1 MQLYKWLTATASNRG
16 SGKALVYRDTYLS
29 WRGLLHRVD
38 RRAQELHA
46 MGIAPGSWVGLMLG
60 NVPDFVILALAL
72 SKVGAVVVPLD
83 PTTGARE
90 LEMILEAAPLRAL
103 ITRPRG
109 GDSAPAN
116 PSASLTS
123 YYGIGEAVRSSGAAP
138 RPVAMTSKFIPEN
151 RRRLQGTLLT
161 CSLYRRAPATAFNDA
176 GAAIVQF
183 TATIGGDPQGIVRTN
198 ANLSVLADIVGK
210 TLDLKETDRVL
221 CAMALHQSYGFDLG
235 LCPSLALGATL
246 YLEDE
251 VSPKRIAKLLREHQV
266 DLLPGT
272 PALYG
277 ALLRV
282 PTAKPLKLPNA
293 RYLSSG
299 SSLPPLIAEGF
310 HQRFGVRPLSL
321 YHSTQAGPLAI
332 DRAGKDP
339 GSVGRSFHDVEVRV
353 AAADGGKL
361 PPGTTGPLW
370 GRSKALSMLSVPKI
384 RMPTRGSDVGIG
396 AADSEGWFRTGD
408 LGVID
413 RTGKITITGRED
425 DLVKVDG
432 KRLALGEV
440 EGCLESFPRV
450 KTAKARVIIDDLGG
464 PMVVAQVVRAGN
476 CNAED
481 LIDHCARN
489 LAPYKVPRL
498 IEFLDEEIA
507 LGAGLASSRVS

>member
-1 MQLYKWLTATASNRG
+1 MQLYQWLTAIASDRG

-46 MGIAPGSWVGLMLG
+46 MGIGPGAWVGLMLG
-60 NVPDFVILALAL
+60 NVPDFVILTLAL
-72 SKVGAVVVPLD
+72 SKIGGVVVPLD

-109 GDSAPAN
+109 GDVTQPNAVAN
-116 PSASLTS
+116 GPS
-123 YYGIGEAVRSSGAAP
+123 YYGGGAPVRASAGAS
-138 RPVAMTSKFIPEN
+138 RSPVLASKFMPEN

-161 CSLYRRAPATAFNDA
+161 CSLYRRASPAAFSEA
-176 GAAIVQF
+176 GAAVVQF
-183 TATIGGDPQGIVRTN
+183 TATVGGDPQGIVRTN
-198 ANLSVLADIVGK
+198 ANLAGLAEIVGK
-210 TLDLKETDRVL
+210 TLDLKETDHVL
-221 CAMALHQSYGFDLG
+221 CAIALHHSYGFDLG
-235 LCPSLALGATL
+235 LCSSLAMGATL

-251 VSPKRIAKLLREHQV
+251 ISPKRIAKLLREHNV

-277 ALLRV
+277 ALMRV

-299 SSLPPLIAEGF
+299 SSLPLMIAEGF
-310 HQRFGVRPLSL
+310 HQRFGIRPMSL

-353 AAADGGKL
+353 AAGDGGKL
-361 PPGTTGPLW
+361 SAGTIGPIW

-384 RMPTRGSDVGIG
+384 RMPSRGDDVAIG
-396 AADSEGWFRTGD
+396 TTDTEGWFRTGD
-408 LGVID
+408 LGQID
-413 RTGKITITGRED
+413 RAGKITITGRED
-425 DLVKVDG
+425 DLVKIDG
-432 KRLALGEV
+432 KRMALGEV
-440 EGCLESFPRV
+440 EGCLEAFPRV
-450 KTAKARVIIDDLGG
+450 KSAKARVVTDDLGG
-464 PMVVAQVVRAGN
+464 PMVVAKVVRAGN
-476 CNAED
+476 CKAED
-481 LIDHCARN
+481 LIDHCSRN
-489 LAPYKVPRL
+489 LAPYKVPRQ
-498 IEFLDEEIA
+498 IEFCEQF
-507 LGAGLASSRVS
+507 